1 MKRLLLI
8 QLSTAILF
16 LIFLLPCAQSQD
28 TLALVKEIT
37 IAVPNVKDVDLDP
50 LGNIYVITSLG
61 AIEKYDATGSKRT
74 VFTQNRLG
82 YPAAIFARNA
92 QKIIAWYPEFKT
104 IVLLDRNLVQLG
116 GTLNLIE
123 KGFPNAVVLSPS
135 VDGHIW
141 LYDEVRFKL
150 LKMSPEGI
158 VLFESQGL
166 DLLLQRG
173 VSLISLVDNGQHVI
187 AHDPA
192 IGLLF
197 FDLFGQYK
205 RQKSVA
211 NAIVQLYSSDARLR
225 WIDTLDRF
233 FEMDIE
239 FPFAEKSWC
248 LPKVLEGVNKKITP
262 TGFVTWDREG
272 IQVWKR

>member
-1 MKRLLLI
+1 M
-8 QLSTAILF
+8 F
-16 LIFLLPCAQSQD
+16 LIFLSPLSAQSQD
-28 TLALVKEIT
+28 TLALVKGIS
-37 IAVPNVKDVDLDP
+37 IAAPNVQDVDLDP
-50 LGNIYVITSLG
+50 LGNLYVVTSSG

-82 YPAAIFARNA
+82 HPAAIFARNA
-92 QKIIAWYPEFKT
+92 LKVVAWYPEFRT
-104 IVLLDRNLVQLG
+104 IVVLDRNLVQLG

-123 KGFPNAVVLSPS
+123 KGFQNAVVLCPS
-135 VDGHIW
+135 IDGHIW

-150 LKMSPEGI
+150 LKVSAEGI
-158 VLFESQGL
+158 VLSESQGL

-205 RQKSVA
+205 GQKSVT
-211 NAIVQLYSSDARLR
+211 NAIMQLYLSDVRLR
-225 WIDTLDRF
+225 WIDSLDRF

-239 FPFAEKSWC
+239 FPFAEKSWT
-248 LPKVLEGVNKKITP
+248 LPKTLVGVNKKITA
-262 TGFVTWDREG
+262 TGFVTWDAEG